1 MHVQVLLDLMHIF
14 LTILV
19 AIFDFEQFNYTFP
32 EGSIGSVC
40 VTIMNPVILG
50 MEVSL
55 FPEIFCMFSAQLQ
68 S

>member
-1 MHVQVLLDLMHIF
+1 MRIF

-19 AIFDFEQFNYTFP
+19 AIFDFERFNYTFP

-40 VTIMNPVILG
+40 VSIVNPVILG

-55 FPEIFCMFSAQLQ
+55 FSAIFCMFSHSQ
-68 S
+68 SQVEL